1 MKKNPYIL
9 NVLLTAVLFAV
20 LAFVMVGKV
29 LFPAVNFPQLN
40 IPNMVLLSLAAL
52 LLSAFWGAKEVEC
65 WGCTAVL
72 AVLSFTLLPLM
83 AGLTC
88 WHTCWKT
95 GLIGGGAAV
104 YLRASAVDFRWGRQG
119 SSACDRLCHLPGCT
133 GVHCHLAVKNN
144 HQRGCLT
151 KSGAAPAFF
160 VPASEMKIV
169 YTLFLDKKGKIAD
182 DVAYAAWLRNRKI
195 RIVGI
200 WNGLFT
206 SLPGLGPAL

>member
-52 LLSAFWGAKEVEC
+52 LLSAFLGAKEVEC
-65 WGCTAVL
+65 WGCAAVL

-83 AGLTC
+83 AGFTC

-95 GLIGGGAAV
+95 GLIGGAV
-104 YLRASAVDFRWGRQG
+104 FTV
-119 SSACDRLCHLPGCT
+119 T
-133 GVHCHLAVKNN
+133 GL
-144 HQRGCLT
+144 
-151 KSGAAPAFF
+151 
-160 VPASEMKIV
+160 
-169 YTLFLDKKGKIAD
+169 
-182 DVAYAAWLRNRKI
+182 
-195 RIVGI
+195 
-200 WNGLFT
+200 LFT
-206 SLPGLGPAL
+206 SVRQRLISGGEGKGALLVTAFVIYLAAQAFTAILL

>member
-52 LLSAFWGAKEVEC
+52 LLSAFLGAKEVEC

-88 WHTCWKT
+88 WHTCWKK
-95 GLIGGGAAV
+95 AMP
-104 YLRASAVDFRWGRQG
+104 SAVAVGGQEDRISLRQKRPV
-119 SSACDRLCHLPGCT
+119 SSSFNPPSKRH
-133 GVHCHLAVKNN
+133 
-144 HQRGCLT
+144 
-151 KSGAAPAFF
+151 
-160 VPASEMKIV
+160 
-169 YTLFLDKKGKIAD
+169 
-182 DVAYAAWLRNRKI
+182 
-195 RIVGI
+195 
-200 WNGLFT
+200 
-206 SLPGLGPAL
+206 